1 MMNAL
6 LVLALLTQDA
16 DLTVTG
22 KAKREDKEYELTVSG
37 RGKALQD
44 RDQVRLRFTR
54 FVNRLTWADGSLAVE
69 ALDDDSERV
78 APVEKLAFTHVE
90 RFQTAGDVEARI
102 GWGPEGFPV
111 RRIFRAAS
119 PHETAHAIGS
129 DARQVEAAVRAAGL
143 VLADLEALKKDAAM
157 KRQSRLQKRIDWRKQ
172 AVRQELA
179 RSFLSASAH
188 ALTMW
193 MDDVEHAVELEQ
205 AGKDAAGMLSS
216 LSGKPFTWDEARA
229 QLATIE
235 AVSLR
240 ERGLLIVQ
248 EVVALGREI
257 AAAVATGD
265 AAGFPRKDKEFT
277 KTVEMLRAADAEV
290 RKGPHGGRYA
300 AMTDLPDG
308 SVDDLVVE
316 AAGVLQ
322 AAAGCIHCA
331 PSSVSDFDELGRKL
345 MDRAAAFEARIRTQP

>member
-1 MMNAL
+1 PVGRAARAAAGGAGRGREAAAACRRVAVARLAGAGGRCRPRGRLHARDPRAPRRAAEVADHLDPPVGRPRHEPHPAGRRRLAVAGAHAHPGGLSGGRSAGGRGLRLGFFNPESGGPMMNAL

-119 PHETAHAIGS
+119 P
-129 DARQVEAAVRAAGL
+129 
-143 VLADLEALKKDAAM
+143 
-157 KRQSRLQKRIDWRKQ
+157 
-172 AVRQELA
+172 
-179 RSFLSASAH
+179 
-188 ALTMW
+188 
-193 MDDVEHAVELEQ
+193 
-205 AGKDAAGMLSS
+205 
-216 LSGKPFTWDEARA
+216 
-229 QLATIE
+229 
-235 AVSLR
+235 
-240 ERGLLIVQ
+240 
-248 EVVALGREI
+248 
-257 AAAVATGD
+257 
-265 AAGFPRKDKEFT
+265 
-277 KTVEMLRAADAEV
+277 
-290 RKGPHGGRYA
+290 
-300 AMTDLPDG
+300 
-308 SVDDLVVE
+308 
-316 AAGVLQ
+316 
-322 AAAGCIHCA
+322 
-331 PSSVSDFDELGRKL
+331 
-345 MDRAAAFEARIRTQP
+345 